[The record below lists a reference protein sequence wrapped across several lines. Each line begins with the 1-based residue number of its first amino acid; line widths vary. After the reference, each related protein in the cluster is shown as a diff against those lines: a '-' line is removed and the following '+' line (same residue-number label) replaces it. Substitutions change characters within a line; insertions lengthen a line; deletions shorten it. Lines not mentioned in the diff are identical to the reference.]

1 MVLHCGTTLLVVRGH
16 WFSAFLLILAIVFEA
31 AFRGI
36 TLVSAWLTGQPATG
50 QRWYT
55 SASRCHG
62 FRPRQLVGAGL
73 GQRSEFSRSAETSRL
88 LLSSRPPTPST
99 WTELIG
105 SQRGVE
111 GISLSFHGRRPLG
124 PHPGFPPG
132 LSWMA
137 LGRGVNNAT
146 VVPIVA
152 RRVGGPGG
160 QRHPGFAA
168 SLPRSL
174 GFSQTKARP
183 LVLKVMV
190 SDLVKAPRRTLAED
204 GAAEPVS
211 GRRTRHS
218 VLTQFQKCFMI

>member
-1 MVLHCGTTLLVVRGH
+1 MGLRSCLRG
-16 WFSAFLLILAIVFEA
+16 SL
-31 AFRGI
+31 
-36 TLVSAWLTGQPATG
+36 
-50 QRWYT
+50 
-55 SASRCHG
+55 ASRRLGRGCTPV
-62 FRPRQLVGAGL
+62 PRAVTASDPVSWSAQDSGGAP
-73 GQRSEFSRSAETSRL
+73 SSAAPLRRL
-88 LLSSRPPTPST
+88 ASSSPLSCPRPST

-111 GISLSFHGRRPLG
+111 GISLPFHGRRPLG

-146 VVPIVA
+146 VLPIIA

-160 QRHPGFAA
+160 QCHLGFAA

-174 GFSQTKARP
+174 GSSQTKARP

-190 SDLVKAPRRTLAED
+190 SDLVKAPRRTLVED